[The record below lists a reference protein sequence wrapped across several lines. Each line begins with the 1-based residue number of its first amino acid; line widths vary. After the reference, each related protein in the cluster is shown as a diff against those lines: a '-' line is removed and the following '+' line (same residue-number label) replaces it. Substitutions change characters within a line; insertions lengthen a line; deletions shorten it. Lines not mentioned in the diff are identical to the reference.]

1 MSKELLMKIL
11 PSLALVA
18 ALCAPAF
25 GQRRRAAGAPEIDP
39 GLAAAGVSVLVGGTL
54 WLTGRRRKPTQ

>member
-1 MSKELLMKIL
+1 MSKQLIQKVL
-11 PSLALVA
+11 PSLLVIA
-18 ALCAPAF
+18 ILGTPAF
-25 GQRRRAAGAPEIDP
+25 AQRRRASGAPEIDP

>member
-1 MSKELLMKIL
+1 MSKLLIKTL
-11 PSLALVA
+11 PSLALIAVLCSP
-18 ALCAPAF
+18 ALA
-25 GQRRRAAGAPEIDP
+25 QRHRTNGAPEIDP

>member
-1 MSKELLMKIL
+1 MSKKLLNKIL

-18 ALCAPAF
+18 VLGTPAF
-25 GQRRRAAGAPEIDP
+25 AQRRHTRGAPEIDP

>member
-1 MSKELLMKIL
+1 MTKQLLKKIL

-18 ALCAPAF
+18 ILCAPAF
-25 GQRRRAAGAPEIDP
+25 AQRRRAAGAPEIDP
-39 GLAAAGVSVLVGGTL
+39 GLATAGVSVLVGGTL